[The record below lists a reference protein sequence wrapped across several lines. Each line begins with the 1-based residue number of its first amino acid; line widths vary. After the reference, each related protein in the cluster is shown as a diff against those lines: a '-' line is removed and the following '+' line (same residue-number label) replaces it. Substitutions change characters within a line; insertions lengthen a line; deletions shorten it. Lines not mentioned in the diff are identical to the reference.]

1 MADDVL
7 AGIPMNKLVGSDA
20 SCFVGSFCRDFPE
33 MQLRDTENLPTY
45 QPTGAGPSLAFL
57 SNRLSYY
64 YDCRGPSVSVDTAC
78 SASLVALHLGCQTI
92 RTGESKIS
100 IVGGSNVLLSHE
112 IMIGMSAMRWVNSD
126 HTPGHD

>member
-1 MADDVL
+1 
-7 AGIPMNKLVGSDA
+7 
-20 SCFVGSFCRDFPE
+20 
-33 MQLRDTENLPTY
+33 
-45 QPTGAGPSLAFL
+45 
-57 SNRLSYY
+57 
-64 YDCRGPSVSVDTAC
+64 
-78 SASLVALHLGCQTI
+78 VALHLGCQTI